1 MKKRQFLLNALKQP
15 LKTGTFLPSQ
25 KFLIQKMIAPIDAK
39 RCKCVAEFG
48 AGDGCI
54 TQKLRKKLPPACLL
68 LSFEINKKLLGNKR
82 LHSRSSKDIVF
93 VQDDVV
99 HLEKYLQQYHVQEL
113 DYIVSSLPL
122 AFIPKDKMMQILQIA
137 NKYLKHDGLFIQY
150 QYSPASLRSV
160 RQVFS
165 DVDVQFTP
173 LNLPPAFV
181 YVCRK

>member
-25 KFLIQKMIAPIDAK
+25 KYLIQKMIAPIDAK
-39 RCKCVAEFG
+39 RCRCVVEFG

-54 TQKLRKKLPPACLL
+54 TRKLRRKLPSDCLL
-68 LSFEINKKLLGNKR
+68 LSFEINKEFLRNKR
-82 LHSRSSKDIVF
+82 SFSKDVVF
-93 VQDDVV
+93 VHDDVV
-99 HLEKYLQQYHVQEL
+99 HLEKYLAQYNVLEL

-122 AFIPKDKMMQILQIA
+122 TNIPKEKMMQILQIA
-137 NKYLKHDGLFIQY
+137 NKYLKKDGLFIQY

-160 RQVFS
+160 KQVFF